1 MQDLG
6 LARGGREVARAGLAG
21 GASANTQAVTT
32 LLQREIN
39 AFLGIGSGSRGT
51 LTAQQTQ
58 AALDELDGLG
68 DRVRD
73 RIREAID
80 RSR

>member
-1 MQDLG
+1 
-6 LARGGREVARAGLAG
+6 
-21 GASANTQAVTT
+21 